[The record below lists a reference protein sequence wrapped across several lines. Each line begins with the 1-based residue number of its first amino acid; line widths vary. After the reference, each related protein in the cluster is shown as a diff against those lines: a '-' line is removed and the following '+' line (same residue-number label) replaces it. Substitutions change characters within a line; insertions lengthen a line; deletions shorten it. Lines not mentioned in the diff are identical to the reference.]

1 MPMSD
6 NDFSHSDGKL
16 LDTETDGSTVRPF
29 PLTRR
34 LFPSLDLAGVP
45 W

>member
-29 PLTRR
+29 SLMQRI
-34 LFPSLDLAGVP
+34 FPSFDA
-45 W
+45 